1 MDTAP
6 VTHSMMDAAT
16 IGEHSVFI
24 CKCAVTED
32 LEDKEKD
39 GVLHNFGKWLKK
51 ENLGTMK
58 KSVFVLNEDAASGR
72 HFADRYGRFHQLAR
86 SLAAVTEDD
95 YLYRFHDI
103 RNLTSDLMKAIVD
116 DDDDYVISR
125 KTKIK
130 NERKTQSFSKFL
142 LKKLIRAA
150 CF

>member
-1 MDTAP
+1 
-6 VTHSMMDAAT
+6 MMDAAT

-24 CKCAVTED
+24 SKCAVTED

-39 GVLHNFGKWLKK
+39 GVLQNFGKWLKK